1 MRCLCIALVCLT
13 VLPALAADNGTLKLG
28 DFECVVGNNAAWGD
42 THKQKYNGVFQI
54 TMPGLSDTPF
64 VPFYAGLNLEHYFDT
79 KPRSEKSEVFF
90 EPRHAPM
97 SFEQLSDTKAVL
109 HQPETPHYGV
119 ESWTTFSLTAP
130 GVIDMEYR
138 CTPHKADAF
147 EGDALCVFWAS
158 YMNAPINKSI
168 YFLKAG
174 STLDT
179 PQWYQYGTQTHG
191 SNSSVFSENDVLE
204 LDFYPG
210 QGNLY
215 ASPAEVRYAAPFYYG
230 RFRDHVVIF
239 IFKTDHVLRMTQS
252 PSGGGRTPNEQ
263 DTNPAWDFQLL
274 VPDYKVGEE
283 YALDVRMVIQPWTG
297 RDDVIKAYREFVAA
311 ER

>member
-1 MRCLCIALVCLT
+1 MRPVYIAFMCLIAL
-13 VLPALAADNGTLKLG
+13 PAFAADNGILKLD

-42 THKQKYNGVFQI
+42 THKQKYNGVYQI
-54 TMPGLSDTPF
+54 TMLGLSDTPF

-79 KPRSEKSEVFF
+79 KPRPEKDTIFF

-97 SFEQLSDTKAVL
+97 SFKQLNETQAEL
-109 HQPETPHYGV
+109 HQPETPHFGV

-130 GVIDMEYR
+130 GVIDMNYR
-138 CTPHKADAF
+138 STPHKANAF
-147 EGDALCVFWAS
+147 QGDALCVFWAS

-168 YFLKAG
+168 YFLKSG
-174 STLDT
+174 STLDA
-179 PQWYQYGTQTHG
+179 PQWFQYGTQTHG
-191 SNSSVFSENDVLE
+191 SLSSVYAENDTLE
-204 LDFYPG
+204 LDFHQG

-215 ASPAEVRYAAPFYYG
+215 ASQAEARYAAPFYYG

-239 IFKTDHVLRMTQS
+239 MFRTDQLLRMTQS
-252 PSGGGRTPNEQ
+252 PTGGGRTPNEQ

-283 YALDVRMVIQPWTG
+283 YTLDVRMVIQPWTG
-297 RDDVIKAYREFVAA
+297 RDDVIKAYRDFVA
-311 ER
+311 EKN